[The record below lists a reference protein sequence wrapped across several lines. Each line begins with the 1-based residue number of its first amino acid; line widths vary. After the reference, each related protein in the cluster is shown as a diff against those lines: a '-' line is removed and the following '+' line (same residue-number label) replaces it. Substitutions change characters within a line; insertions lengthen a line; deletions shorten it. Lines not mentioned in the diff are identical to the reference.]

1 MGKKF
6 GISFSA
12 KRALGISSMKSKIAR
27 ATGIP
32 TTRQGRQR
40 KFGSAMGCSFVL
52 FIFISIFSLSICF
65 ADDIKNI
72 DYNSEIQLLKQKV
85 ELLNN
90 NNDKILTTTYWALGA
105 IIGVIIAIVA
115 LQFWQ
120 NFQINKKKMDE
131 LKSEIKQ
138 DLKKSFDELEKNK
151 KQIKETLEKE
161 VENKIN
167 IESRKINNNI
177 TDLKRDLNDLKRDF
191 CLLKFKKN
199 NFYLDLFDV
208 IEIDINREYDFLITK
223 DLDILIDF
231 IKNEKI
237 IDTDFIVD
245 MEKLLSKLP
254 PSFYSI
260 KEKIKKELELKK

>member
-27 ATGIP
+27 VTGIP

-40 KFGSAMGCSFVL
+40 KFGSTMGCSFVL

-72 DYNSEIQLLKQKV
+72 NYNSEIQLLEQKV
-85 ELLNN
+85 DLLNS
-90 NNDKILTTTYWALGA
+90 NNDKILTTTYWALEA
-105 IIGVIIAIVA
+105 IVGVIIAVVA

-120 NFQINKKKMDE
+120 NFQINKKKIDE
-131 LKSEIKQ
+131 LKNETKQ

-151 KQIKETLEKE
+151 QQIKENLEKE

-167 IESRKINNNI
+167 IESKKINNNI
-177 TDLKRDLNDLKRDF
+177 INLKENLNDLKRDF
-191 CLLKFKKN
+191 CLSEFKKN
-199 NFYLDLFDV
+199 NFYIDLFDV
-208 IEIDINREYDFLITK
+208 IEIDINRKYDFLITQ

-231 IKNEKI
+231 IKNEKNI
-237 IDTDFIVD
+237 NTDFMVD

-260 KEKIKKELELKK
+260 NEKIKKELELKK